1 MKCERCEGVM
11 QEERL
16 VVSGGMVLIKEVSAW
31 HCLNCGRIEYRAIVA
46 NRIILAETELHSD
59 CDGVSRAA

>member
-16 VVSGGMVLIKEVSAW
+16 GVSGGMVKIKEVSAW
-31 HCLNCGRIEYRAIVA
+31 HCRNCGRIEYRINVA
-46 NRIILAETELHSD
+46 NRVILAETEPHYDS
-59 CDGVSRAA
+59 DGVRHAA